1 MSTTGLIIALL
12 LFLIGLAGT
21 IIPGLPGAPLIWIG
35 MLIYGYLEGFVHLT
49 WTFYL
54 FQGLAVAVICLLDYL
69 ASVWGVKRFGGS
81 RFAVWGSI
89 IGSILGLI
97 ILGPLGII
105 LGPFLGA
112 IVGELLSHKS
122 IEQAVRAG
130 WGTVIG
136 FLGGLL
142 LKLAVEAAM
151 IAWFFLTVL

>member
-1 MSTTGLIIALL
+1 M

-21 IIPGLPGAPLIWIG
+21 VIPGLPGAPLILLG
-35 MLIYGYLEGFVHLT
+35 MLIYGYLESFVHLT

-54 FQGLAVAVICLLDYL
+54 VQGLAVAIIFLLDYL
-69 ASVWGVKRFGGS
+69 ANVWGVKRYGGS
-81 RFAVWGSI
+81 RAAVWGSI

-97 ILGPLGII
+97 FLGPLGII

-112 IVGELLSHKS
+112 VAGELLSHQS
-122 IEQAVRAG
+122 IKQAVRAG

-136 FLGGLL
+136 FLGGLF

-151 IAWFFLTVL
+151 IAWFFTTVIKG